1 MSLGPQEDPVESQ
14 SGCGGDRPRF
24 WGLEW
29 GNGAEGPGQGLY
41 GLEMS
46 TPQLLE
52 LPFPHCLSP
61 DPRSTP
67 SLLPHSQ
74 IKRFP
79 ASLCPVALEGR
90 VGSWTVLPVPKEAG
104 VSLLPMLQRGADH
117 FGMWSWQPLAPRG
130 RALSA
135 TGLLPSNRGVFLCA
149 AQAGCARIHLLLSPC
164 PEPYCFR
171 WSTAHSRCSILVRVN
186 YLTQQ

>member
-1 MSLGPQEDPVESQ
+1 MSLGPQEDPEESQ

-24 WGLEW
+24 WGAGMEKQRRRTWPRSLW
-29 GNGAEGPGQGLY
+29 LGDVQAPTVGASIP
-41 GLEMS
+41 
-46 TPQLLE
+46 T
-52 LPFPHCLSP
+52 LSP

-67 SLLPHSQ
+67 SLLPRSQ

-117 FGMWSWQPLAPRG
+117 FGMWSWQPLAQGGEPSVLPASCPPKVVYFSAQPKQAVPG
-130 RALSA
+130 STYCCPPAQSLTALD
-135 TGLLPSNRGVFLCA
+135 
-149 AQAGCARIHLLLSPC
+149 
-164 PEPYCFR
+164 
-171 WSTAHSRCSILVRVN
+171 
-186 YLTQQ
+186 